1 MLLPGESVRKKLL
14 VVEDEKID
22 AVSIGR
28 VLKKQF
34 PDVTLEIVTNGE
46 QALDWIQRFRPD
58 PSESLFLVLMD
69 LTMPRMSGLDLISEF
84 RKHAHLRSTPIVIL
98 SGSDSPAAMNS
109 AYDSG
114 ACGYLVKPG
123 TSAEMSDLLS
133 KTLNY
138 WLDANR
144 LPPAHA

>member
-1 MLLPGESVRKKLL
+1 VRKKLL

-22 AVSIGR
+22 ALSIGR

-34 PDVTLEIVTNGE
+34 PEVTLEIVTNGE
-46 QALDWIQRFRPD
+46 QALDWIQRFRPA
-58 PSESLFLVLMD
+58 SNESLFLVLMD
-69 LTMPRMSGLDLISEF
+69 LTIPRMSGFDLISEF
-84 RKHAHLRSTPIVIL
+84 RRHSHLRSTPIVIL
-98 SGSDSPAAMNS
+98 SGSDNPAAIHS

-123 TSAEMSDLLS
+123 TSAEMTDLLS
-133 KTLNY
+133 KTLSY

-144 LPPAHA
+144 LPPAQP